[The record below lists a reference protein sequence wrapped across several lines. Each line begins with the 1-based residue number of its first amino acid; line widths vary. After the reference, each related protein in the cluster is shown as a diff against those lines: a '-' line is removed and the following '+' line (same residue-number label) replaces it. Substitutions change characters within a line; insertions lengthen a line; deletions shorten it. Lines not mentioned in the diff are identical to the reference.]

1 MSPSAKLNPDPS
13 VRGLRYGRPPKNT
26 DAYTYV
32 GRVPRRRTDRF
43 IWIAVI
49 AAVLALAAI
58 GYGYYRDYRERQIE
72 AEWAAPA
79 VPDEPQPDAAAAG
92 ETGVSDAVPV
102 PASASAV

>member
-1 MSPSAKLNPDPS
+1 MPTPMSAAF
-13 VRGLRYGRPPKNT
+13 R
-26 DAYTYV
+26 A
-32 GRVPRRRTDRF
+32 RRTDRF

-79 VPDEPQPDAAAAG
+79 VP
-92 ETGVSDAVPV
+92 V

>member
-1 MSPSAKLNPDPS
+1 MPSDHS
-13 VRGLRYGRPPKNT
+13 VRRLRYGSKPKNP